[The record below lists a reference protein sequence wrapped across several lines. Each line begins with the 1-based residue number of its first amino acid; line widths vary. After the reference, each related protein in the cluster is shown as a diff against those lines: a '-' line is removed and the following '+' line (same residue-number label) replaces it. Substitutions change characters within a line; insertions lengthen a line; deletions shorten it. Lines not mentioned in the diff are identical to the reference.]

1 MAFKMKNAGGN
12 FKTMGSSAKYTTP
25 MKSTEYDAAAKK
37 DGDLGSY
44 VAERTKIKASYG
56 GDKAKYKA
64 SPEYKANQSKINAA
78 YGIDD
83 GYKAPEVAS
92 GPTPAPEKTKKRD
105 FDSTDASNRQGA
117 EGTGSQ
123 TVKNA
128 IGRGS
133 KTYST
138 SADGKTNTV
147 TKNRADGSVRKVKE
161 SKNRST
167 WDPETGTGS
176 SGLGMQTTTTKRKK
190 DGSQRGKQK
199 TTYSMGTDSKK
210 DDKVTKSKVGKRKQT
225 SKTKNADLHSGG
237 KGTSK
242 TKHYTKGKKAG
253 TSVTK
258 ERKKGQLF
266 GKKVDVDYS

>member
-1 MAFKMKNAGGN
+1 MAFKLKNAGGT
-12 FKTMGSSAKYTTP
+12 FKTMGSSASPNKAGGYVKPGGKATGK
-25 MKSTEYDAAAKK
+25 MGDYALNSQARRDEYDARGWAHDKTTK
-37 DGDLGSY
+37 
-44 VAERTKIKASYG
+44 VAEAKA
-56 GDKAKYKA
+56 A
-64 SPEYKANQSKINAA
+64 PAA
-78 YGIDD
+78 
-83 GYKAPEVAS
+83 APAA
-92 GPTPAPEKTKKRD
+92 APEKTKKRE
-105 FDSTDASNRQGA
+105 FEATDASNRQGA

-225 SKTKNADLHSGG
+225 LKTKNDDLHSGG